1 MRISS
6 DANVIEGAIAGGV
19 VGIPGGRVGEC
30 LLLKEER
37 KSGLRG
43 PISAFDPKAK
53 WRISR

>member
-53 WRISR
+53 WRVSR